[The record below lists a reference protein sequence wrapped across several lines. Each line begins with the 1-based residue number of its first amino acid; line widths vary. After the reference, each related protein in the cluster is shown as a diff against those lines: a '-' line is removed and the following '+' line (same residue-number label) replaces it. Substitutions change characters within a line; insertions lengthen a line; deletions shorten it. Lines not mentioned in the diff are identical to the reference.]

1 MNDCKYYKVEIFIPK
16 SHLEKLCEVLRRLD
30 VGHIGNYSECLSYS
44 EVISRWKPLEGTDP
58 YIGDIGKL
66 TEEKELKVEVTCK
79 EDIVN
84 QFVKEIKEIHP
95 YEEPVINIIPLYK
108 IGL

>member
-44 EVISRWKPLEGTDP
+44 EVISRWKPLNGTNP
-58 YIGDIGKL
+58 YIGNVGEVS
-66 TEEKELKVEVTCK
+66 EEKELKVEVTC
-79 EDIVN
+79 EFDNIDN
-84 QFVKEIKEIHP
+84 ILKEIKKVHP

-108 IGL
+108 VGL